1 ISAHIIWEADP
12 MAFAIQFVID
22 VLSLGGAYALMA
34 LGLVIIYGILR
45 LVNFAYGEL
54 IMVAGYTM
62 YLSSGSG
69 LPWLVM
75 AVVAVGMAVLFGI
88 LTDYVAFRPV
98 RAKSVTAV
106 LI

>member
-1 ISAHIIWEADP
+1 

-62 YLSSGSG
+62 FLASGSG
-69 LPWLVM
+69 CPGSSWRCSPSAWPSSSASSPTM
-75 AVVAVGMAVLFGI
+75 
-88 LTDYVAFRPV
+88 PPSV
-98 RAKSVTAV
+98 RCGPNR
-106 LI
+106 